1 MSDMNTEAKTIHTI
15 YRACNLCEAICGLE
29 IKIEG
34 ERIISIRG
42 DDADPFSRGHIC
54 PKAVALKDI
63 HEDPD
68 RLRQPMKKIDGQWQK
83 IEWDDAY
90 EFAAEGLAKVI
101 NTHGNDAVALYAGN
115 PNVHNFGHLMNF
127 PPLAKLIRS
136 KNIYSASSVDQLPQQ
151 LASYFMFGH
160 QFLIPIPDIDHT
172 DYFLILGANPI
183 ASNGSMM
190 TVPDVAK
197 RLKAIHARGG
207 KVVLIDPRRTET
219 AEVAA
224 EHHFIRPGSDA
235 VFLAALLNTMVAD
248 KSFTNEKLLGLDL
261 ALAAITDITPENVAE
276 FVGIDAATIRRIAH
290 EFATAKRAV
299 CYGRMG
305 TTTQAFGTMNQ
316 WLIYLINIVT
326 GNLDRVGGALL
337 TTPLMPI
344 TGAGTRAGGYA
355 RWRSRVRALPE
366 TNGELPVATMAE
378 EMLTPSTGDTGQVVA
393 LFTTAG
399 NPVIST
405 PNGHQLDRALSGLE
419 FMLSVDIFINE
430 TTQHADLILPPT
442 SALNHDHYDS
452 VFNAFAVRNTA
463 RINAA
468 IWARPADERYD
479 WEIFSEIGKRL
490 AAKLSREYSP
500 PPKVR
505 DVVAL
510 AIARSPFKGDV
521 TMPMLEDA
529 PHGLDLGALRPSLYE
544 RLETA
549 DKKIHCA
556 PEAILVDVP
565 RLREAIKAGKVAP
578 LSFLSLIGRRHVRSN
593 NSWMHNAHR
602 LVKGKPR
609 HQLLMHPDDMAAR
622 QIVDQSMVRV
632 TTRVGE
638 VTVQVEASNDLMPG
652 VISLPHGFGHQ
663 RKGVKLQIAAL
674 HAGVSA
680 NDLTDDYL
688 IDVVSGNAVL
698 NGVPVE
704 VKAMPR

>member
-1 MSDMNTEAKTIHTI
+1 MNNMNNMNAAAKTI

-34 ERIISIRG
+34 EKIISIRG

-63 HEDPD
+63 HEGPD
-68 RLRQPMKKIDGQWQK
+68 RLRQPMKKIDGQWQT
-83 IEWDDAY
+83 IDWDGAY
-90 EFAAEGLAKVI
+90 EFAADELAKII

-115 PNVHNFGHLMNF
+115 PNAHNFGHLLNF

-151 LASYFMFGH
+151 LASYLMFGH

-197 RLKAIHARGG
+197 RLKAIHTRGG
-207 KVVLIDPRRTET
+207 KVVVIDPRRTET

-235 VFLAALLNTMVAD
+235 AFLAALLNTMVAD
-248 KSFTNEKLLGLDL
+248 KSITNEKLLGLDL
-261 ALAAITDITPENVAE
+261 ALAAIADITPENVAE
-276 FVGIDAATIRRIAH
+276 FVGIDAVTIRHIAH
-290 EFATAKRAV
+290 EFAAAKRAV

-305 TTTQAFGTMNQ
+305 TTTQAFGTLNQ
-316 WLIYLINIVT
+316 WLIYLVNIVT
-326 GNLDRVGGALL
+326 GNMDRVGGALP

-355 RWRSRVRALPE
+355 RWRSRVRSLPE

-378 EMLTPSTGDTGQVVA
+378 EMLTNSTGQVRA

-399 NPVIST
+399 NPVLST
-405 PNGHQLDRALSGLE
+405 PNGHQLDRALSGLD

-468 IWARPADERYD
+468 IWPRPADERYD

-490 AAKLSREYSP
+490 ATKLSREYSP

-505 DVVAL
+505 EVVAI

-521 TMPMLEDA
+521 TMPMLDNA

-544 RLETA
+544 RIETA

-556 PEAILVDVP
+556 PEAILADVP
-565 RLREAIKAGKVAP
+565 RLREAIKVGKVAP

-638 VTVQVEASNDLMPG
+638 VTIQVEASNDLMPG
-652 VISLPHGFGHQ
+652 VISLPHGFGHHRQ
-663 RKGVKLQIAAL
+663 GVKLQIAVL

-688 IDVVSGNAVL
+688 LDVVSGNAVL

-704 VKAMPR
+704 VRAV